1 MKRVRTISFF
11 FLMVFVLEGPAWADL
26 FDTYGFD
33 AQGLAMAGARSATA
47 DNLSA
52 MYYNPAGL
60 AKVEGH
66 AVGFSYLYTYANLD
80 VSGATTPVPED
91 KDLRGGTAVVSLGLD
106 INRLINIKRP
116 ATFAFGLSMKD
127 AGTMVQVEDLE
138 ETEFSY
144 IKYGSA
150 LARSVSYMGVG
161 VEVIPDLLSIGLGA
175 HSMMSGEVA
184 ATMTMDADDLSTTQ
198 EVIPSEQNF
207 WMKMDIKP
215 YPIAGIMLTPTKEL
229 SLGLTYRDGIKVEMD
244 PFLADIALTL
254 GSHAAH
260 IKAYT
265 AILSFMQPSSY
276 QAGAAY
282 RLGDLTIEGDI
293 NYERWSEFEL
303 SVPREMRRLTPDL
316 DDIFSYRLGLEY
328 RFKNTKLWAGYQY
341 TPTPLP
347 EDMNGSHYL
356 DSDRH
361 IFGLG
366 VGTARTDRWGL
377 LPKPLE
383 LSIAIQ
389 DKYLPKKTFRSAG
402 TTYSLKGNVL
412 CGMISLKLPF

>member
-1 MKRVRTISFF
+1 MRTIPSTIIVITT
-11 FLMVFVLEGPAWADL
+11 VFILQVPARADV

-33 AQGLAMAGARSATA
+33 AQSLAMAGARCAGV

-52 MYYNPAGL
+52 LYYNPAGL
-60 AKVEGH
+60 GQVEGH
-66 AVGFSYLYTYANLD
+66 SVGLSYLYTNADLN
-80 VSGATTPVPED
+80 VSGAATPVPDE
-91 KDLRGGTAVVSLGLD
+91 KDLRGGTVILSLGLD
-106 INRLINIKRP
+106 INQLVNIKRP

-127 AGTMVQVEDLE
+127 DGTMVQLEDLE
-138 ETEFSY
+138 ETEYTY

-150 LARSVSYMGVG
+150 LSRSVIYLGLGVQA
-161 VEVIPDLLSIGLGA
+161 IDDLLSIGFGA
-175 HSMMSGEVA
+175 HAMIGGEVA
-184 ATMTMDADDLSTTQ
+184 ATMTMDAEDLSTTQ

-207 WMKMDIKP
+207 WMKMEMKP
-215 YPIAGIMLTPTKEL
+215 YPIVGIKLTPTRDLSIGVAYRKGIEVEL
-229 SLGLTYRDGIKVEMD
+229 D

-265 AILSFMQPSSY
+265 AILSFWHPTTY

-282 RLGDLTIEGDI
+282 SLGDLTLEGDI
-293 NYERWSEFEL
+293 NYERWSDFEL
-303 SVPREMRRLTPDL
+303 SVPRELRRLTPEL
-316 DDIFSYRLGLEY
+316 DDALSYRLGLEY
-328 RFKNTKLWAGYQY
+328 RLTSMKLWAGYQY

-347 EDMNGSHYL
+347 EDMNGAHYL
-356 DSDRH
+356 DADRH
-361 IFGLG
+361 IFGIGL
-366 VGTARTDRWGL
+366 GTARTDRWHL

-383 LSIAIQ
+383 ISLGIQ

-412 CGMISLKLPF
+412 CGFLSLRLPF